1 MEASLPVKRGN
12 RTWKNA
18 GRHFSNRTVIGV
30 AALTLS
36 LSASLTFAA
45 GITVRLANGEWPPY
59 QSKTL
64 KHYGVASHIVTEA
77 FGIVGV
83 NVQYVFFDSW
93 KRAYAEAL
101 SGNLDGSLLWSP
113 SVDREAQFHFSQPV
127 VMGESVFFHRVDSDF
142 TWTSFADLKHYRVGG
157 TLGYSYQFEGTEG
170 VQIERVSTDEVNFT
184 KLLRGRIDVFPSD
197 KDAGYALLY
206 ELFPPED
213 VAQLT
218 ISPHVYNS
226 TTYHLIL
233 TRALP
238 ANKERVK
245 QFNEGLRQLKE
256 SGLLDRYLEDS
267 RRGAYRLPQAVTE
280 EESKKVAAP

>member
-1 MEASLPVKRGN
+1 MPIRFPVRGQN
-12 RTWKNA
+12 DTWKKA
-18 GRHFSNRTVIGV
+18 RRYCSRRAAIGAV
-30 AALTLS
+30 ALTFS
-36 LSASLTFAA
+36 LSASLIFAA
-45 GITVRLANGEWPPY
+45 DITVRLANGEWPPY

-101 SGNLDGSLLWSP
+101 SGNLDGTLLWSP
-113 SVDREAQFHFSQPV
+113 SVDREALFFFSEPV

-142 TWTSFADLKHYRVGG
+142 TWNSFSDLKRYRIGG
-157 TLGYSYQFEGTEG
+157 TLGYSYQFEDTEG
-170 VQIERVSTDEVNFT
+170 VKIDRVSSDEINFT

-206 ELFPPED
+206 ELFKPED

-226 TTYHLIL
+226 TTYHLIM

-238 ANKERVK
+238 ANRERVK
-245 QFNEGLRQLKE
+245 QFNEGLRQLKD

-267 RRGAYRLPQAVTE
+267 RRGAYRQPQDVTE
-280 EESKKVAAP
+280 NSEKVVSP

>member
-1 MEASLPVKRGN
+1 MAIRLLVGCWSEK
-12 RTWKNA
+12 WKKA
-18 GRHFSNRTVIGV
+18 GRCCRHWAAVSVI
-30 AALTLS
+30 ALTLS
-36 LSASLTFAA
+36 SSAALTFAA
-45 GITVRLANGEWPPY
+45 GVTVRLANGEWPPY

-64 KHYGVASHIVTEA
+64 KHDGVASHIVTEA

-113 SVDREAQFHFSQPV
+113 SVDREAQFYFSQPV

-142 TWTSFADLKHYRVGG
+142 TWSSFTDLKHYRVGG

-170 VQIERVSTDEVNFT
+170 VQIERVSSDEINFT
-184 KLLRGRIDVFPSD
+184 KLLRKRIDVFPSD

-238 ANKERVK
+238 VNKERVK

-267 RRGAYRLPQAVTE
+267 RRGAYRLPQAVSE
-280 EESKKVAAP
+280 EESEKAASP